1 MIDVIVAD
9 HEEVF
14 GIGMMET
21 LAVTDD
27 VFLVVQTRSPDQLLK
42 ALQTITPKVLVLST
56 RFLAELA
63 RIEPVLK
70 RNRTALLLLA
80 EDNDQAAYVRWLRA
94 GGVVFRSIDGS
105 GLIDAMRRVARGELF
120 IQDRRSDLRGDPSEG
135 A

>member
-94 GGVVFRSIDGS
+94 GGLSFVRSMGPVSSMLCAEWHEASCLYRTAAPI
-105 GLIDAMRRVARGELF
+105 
-120 IQDRRSDLRGDPSEG
+120 
-135 A
+135 